1 MTGRVV
7 RIGAALG
14 VSGAAT
20 RLVRRALSA
29 QPPGGAPRWTR
40 TNHRGEPVS
49 LLEGPALATGT
60 ALAVAAVPGLPARV
74 RAAGV
79 LAAVGAGGFG
89 LLDDLAE
96 RGSAKGL
103 RGHLGALHRGEVTTG
118 LLKIAGIGVTGVV
131 AAALASRPGAG
142 DRARFG
148 RGVDLAASAALVAG
162 TANLVNLFDLRP
174 GRALKVVLLHVPVLV
189 RPGPEAML
197 TAVAIG
203 ASTAVLGEDLDER
216 TMLGDCGANA
226 LGAVLGTA
234 AVAGLERRGRLA
246 SLAVVLALVLASE
259 RVSFTKV
266 IAATPGLR
274 ELDAL
279 GRRPR

>member
-118 LLKIAGIGVTGVV
+118 LLKIAGIGVTGVA